1 MANVV
6 CVTGGVKQTDSLL
19 FTCKIYRAFFLR
31 VVLPTGYQEVIS
43 VGDTVDDVVLP
54 TGFTAV
60 SLEIT
65 DVDYIR
71 ANFKITIST
80 DRASH
85 LAGRGIRCDDTT
97 SYNVVKAAC
106 PLGKPG
112 HNKICTTVA
121 LLHNFK
127 VLILRIVILIIII

>member
-1 MANVV
+1 MANMV
-6 CVTGGVKQTDSLL
+6 CITGGVKQTDSLL
-19 FTCKIYRAFFLR
+19 FTWKIYRAFFLR
-31 VVLPTGYQEVIS
+31 VVLPTGDQEVIS

-65 DVDYIR
+65 DVENIR
-71 ANFKITIST
+71 GNFNITISI

-85 LAGRGIRCDDTT
+85 LAGHEIRCDDTT
-97 SYNVVKAAC
+97 SKNVVKAGC

-112 HNKICTTVA
+112 PIKIFTTVA
-121 LLHNFK
+121 LLHNLK
-127 VLILRIVILIIII
+127 MKMC